1 MTRLDILNNIT
12 IVLVEPRTPGNIGS
26 TARAMKNMGLSQLTL
41 VKPTPFDVHET
52 YCMGYGAEDLIRGCR
67 VVDSLQTALSD
78 AVLVV
83 GTTHRK
89 RRRSIPV
96 YPPQE
101 VVRRIVETAAHH
113 PCALLFGR
121 EDKGLFNEE
130 LDRCHLLSRI
140 PTACR
145 YPSLNL
151 SQAVMVFAY
160 EIFTAATTPPQSPAL
175 DLAPFDDVERL
186 YERIDRTMTKV
197 GFISRN
203 TPDTFMR
210 SVRRVFGR
218 TQLERRDVATLHKIC
233 AKIEWYVSQHGPP
246 AESS

>member
-1 MTRLDILNNIT
+1 MT
-12 IVLVEPRTPGNIGS
+12 IVLVEPHTPGNIGS

-41 VKPTPFDVHET
+41 VKPVPFNVPET

-67 VVDSLQTALSD
+67 VVDSLQAAVSD
-78 AVLVV
+78 AALVV
-83 GTTHRK
+83 GTTHRQ

-101 VVRRIVETAAHH
+101 AVRRIVETAAHH
-113 PCALLFGR
+113 PCAILFGR

-130 LDRCHLLSRI
+130 LDFCQILSRI

-151 SQAVMVFAY
+151 SQAVMIFAY
-160 EIFTAATTPPQSPAL
+160 EIFTTTIAPLQNPAL
-175 DLAPFDDVERL
+175 DLAPFDEIERL

-233 AKIEWYVSQHGPP
+233 AKIEWYVSEYGPKT
-246 AESS
+246 ESSYGDA